1 LSEKKWKDIL
11 KGRCQTLSELVA
23 FFIGGF
29 AGMMILGVFAVD
41 SYQKGYED
49 GMKDGLDKD
58 RF

>member
-1 LSEKKWKDIL
+1 M
-11 KGRCQTLSELVA
+11 SELVA

-49 GMKDGLDKD
+49 GLRKGQKDEY
-58 RF
+58 

>member
-1 LSEKKWKDIL
+1 
-11 KGRCQTLSELVA
+11 
-23 FFIGGF
+23 
-29 AGMMILGVFAVD
+29 MMILGVFAVD